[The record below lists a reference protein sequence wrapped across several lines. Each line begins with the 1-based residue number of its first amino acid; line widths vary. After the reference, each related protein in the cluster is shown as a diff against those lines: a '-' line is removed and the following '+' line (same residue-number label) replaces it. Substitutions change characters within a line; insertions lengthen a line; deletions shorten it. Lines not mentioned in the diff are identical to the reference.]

1 MANMA
6 VVVEAKRKDPG
17 YRPVVERLKD
27 YEAVERQL
35 HDQDL
40 VTQSSRC
47 MACGTPFCHA
57 YGCPLANVIPEFN
70 DYLHR
75 GLWREGLEIL
85 LSTNNF
91 PEFTGRVCPAP
102 CEAAC
107 VDGIYGDPVT
117 IRQIELALIEKGFL
131 NGYLSPAP
139 PRIRTHKKVA
149 VVGSGPA
156 GLAVADTL
164 NKGGYAVT
172 VYESAQRPGGILRYG
187 IPDFKLEKWVV
198 ERRISLMR
206 EEGVQFETGVM
217 VGEDLSYRFL
227 KQRFDALCMAC
238 GAGEPRDL
246 NIPGRN
252 LTGIHFAMDYLCQQ
266 NQKVSGEVVSPS
278 DAIHAGGKTV
288 LVIGGGDT
296 GSDCVGTALRQGA
309 KKVLQFEILPEPPL
323 TRSTSNPWPMW
334 SQVLRT
340 THAHEEGGKRRWAVM
355 TQAFLGEQ
363 DRVTGVKCVEVAWPV
378 GEDGGP
384 AGPVEKP
391 GTHFEESVDLVILAM
406 GFTGPARNRIVDDL
420 GIRLDHRGN
429 IQADRRGMTNVE
441 GIFVAGDMAL
451 GQSLVVKAIA
461 DGRKAAYGIMEFL
474 EGKRRI

>member
-1 MANMA
+1 MDNMA
-6 VVVEAKRKDPG
+6 AVVEAKRKDPG
-17 YRPVVERLKD
+17 YRPVAERLKD

-47 MACGTPFCHA
+47 MECGTPFCHA

-102 CEAAC
+102 CEGAC

-131 NGYLSPAP
+131 NGYLSTAP
-139 PRIRTHKKVA
+139 PKKRFNQKVA

-164 NKGGYAVT
+164 NMGGYQVT
-172 VYESAQRPGGILRYG
+172 VFESAEHPGGILRYG

-206 EEGVQFETGVM
+206 EQGIQFETGVM

-252 LTGIHFAMDYLCQQ
+252 LAGIHFAMDYLCQQ
-266 NQKVSGEVVSPS
+266 NRKVSGEAVPPT
-278 DAIHAGGKTV
+278 DAIHASGKNV

-309 KKVLQFEILPEPPL
+309 NKVLQFEIMPEPPVS
-323 TRSTSNPWPMW
+323 RSASNPWPLW
-334 SQVLRT
+334 PQVLRT
-340 THAHEEGGKRRWAVM
+340 THAHEEGGERRWGVM
-355 TQAFLGEQ
+355 TRGFVGDQGK
-363 DRVTGVKCVEVAWPV
+363 VTGVKCVEVNWPES
-378 GEDGGP
+378 EDGRMT
-384 AGPVEKP
+384 GPVEKP
-391 GTHFEESVDLVILAM
+391 GTVFEQAVDLIILAM
-406 GFTGPARNRIVDDL
+406 GFTAPTRNKIVDDL
-420 GIRLDHRGN
+420 GIQLGDRGN
-429 IQADRRGMTNVE
+429 IKANRNGMTSAD
-441 GIFVAGDMAL
+441 GIFVAGDMAM

-461 DGRKAAYGIMEFL
+461 DGRRTAQGIMKFL
-474 EGKRRI
+474 GEK